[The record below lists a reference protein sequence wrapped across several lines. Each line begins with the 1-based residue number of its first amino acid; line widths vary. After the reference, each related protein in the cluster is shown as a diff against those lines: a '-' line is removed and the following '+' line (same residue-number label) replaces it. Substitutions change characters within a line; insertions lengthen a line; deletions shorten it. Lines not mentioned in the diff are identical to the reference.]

1 MTSLFALWVSDNGF
15 KHLEIPGLPGTLQ
28 SLSWILGRKYSLLKL
43 ASLKNMLVCH
53 HPGLLFQVQPAS

>member
-43 ASLKNMLVCH
+43 GQS
-53 HPGLLFQVQPAS
+53 